1 MVIKH
6 SQTLVSG
13 VGTWEVWKKGWKHCG
28 WRPSSAEWNLVKTGQ
43 ILVKPWSNLSK
54 TSQTYYFMVTKH
66 SQTLVSRL
74 GTWEVWKK
82 GWKHRGWRP
91 PNAEWNLVKTGQ
103 IPVKHW
109 SNVSK
114 TSQKYYFIVTQHSQ
128 ALISGVGTWEVWKKG
143 WKHRGWRPS
152 RAEWNLVKT
161 GQILVKPWSYLSQ
174 TSQTYYFMVL
184 NHSQTL
190 VSGVGTWEVWKKGW
204 KHRGWRPS
212 NAEWN
217 LVKTGQILVKPWSNL
232 SQTSQTYYF
241 MVTQHSQTLIS
252 GVGTWEVWKKGWKHR
267 GDAHRGPSGIGS
279 KQAKFWSNL
288 GHI

>member
-1 MVIKH
+1 MDTQHSQTMILGVGTWEVWKKGWKHRGWRPSRAEWNLVKTCQILVKPWSYLSKTSQKYYFMVIKH

-28 WRPSSAEWNLVKTGQ
+28 WRPSSAEWNLVKTGR

-54 TSQTYYFMVTKH
+54 TSQTYYFMVTQH

-103 IPVKHW
+103 SPVKHW

-128 ALISGVGTWEVWKKG
+128 ALISGVGNLGSVKKG
-143 WKHRGWRPS
+143 VKAPWVTPIEGRVESGQNRPNS
-152 RAEWNLVKT
+152 
-161 GQILVKPWSYLSQ
+161 G
-174 TSQTYYFMVL
+174 
-184 NHSQTL
+184 QTL
-190 VSGVGTWEVWKKGW
+190 VISK
-204 KHRGWRPS
+204 S
-212 NAEWN
+212 N
-217 LVKTGQILVKPWSNL
+217 
-232 SQTSQTYYF
+232 
-241 MVTQHSQTLIS
+241 
-252 GVGTWEVWKKGWKHR
+252 
-267 GDAHRGPSGIGS
+267 
-279 KQAKFWSNL
+279 
-288 GHI
+288 